1 MSSPKLRLRRAL
13 EDYQVDRADVEVQ
26 QCMKLT
32 ATNSPF
38 GLTVKFTLGMEW
50 PSQLIVAHQ
59 YSSPKPLT
67 SLGDRSEGVTPVP
80 IPNTAVKPLSPDGTA
95 WATVWES
102 RKSPD

>member
-38 GLTVKFTLGMEW
+38 GLTIKFTLGMEW
-50 PSQLIVAHQ
+50 PHNLSLPINIQF
-59 YSSPKPLT
+59 PT
-67 SLGDRSEGVTPVP
+67 SNEFG
-80 IPNTAVKPLSPDGTA
+80 
-95 WATVWES
+95 
-102 RKSPD
+102 